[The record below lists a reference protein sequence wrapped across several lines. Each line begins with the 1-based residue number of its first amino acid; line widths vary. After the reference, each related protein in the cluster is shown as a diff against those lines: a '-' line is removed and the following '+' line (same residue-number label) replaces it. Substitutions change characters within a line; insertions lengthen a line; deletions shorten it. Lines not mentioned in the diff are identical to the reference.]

1 MSILVIIPA
10 AGSGTRIGGD
20 VPKQFRAIHGRTI
33 LQRVIDRFLEEDEV
47 TRIVVPV
54 STAWLSQMQQD
65 LGSARVEVVAGGETR
80 QESVRR
86 GLLAA
91 EGSEFDVVAV
101 HDAVR
106 PFFTIES
113 FHAAV
118 NAAHHEGAALP
129 AIPVTD
135 TIHGVHDG
143 TIAATLDR
151 RDLVAAQTPQCFRP
165 QLLREVLERAAAEG
179 IEGTDEAGLA
189 ARFGFTVRIVPGDP
203 GNFKIT
209 RPEDLVLAEARWSS

>member
-20 VPKQFRAIHGRTI
+20 VPKQFHKFGNRTI
-33 LQRVIDRFLEEDEV
+33 LQYVIDRFLSAADV
-47 TRIVVPV
+47 ARVVVPV
-54 STAWLSQMQQD
+54 SSDWLPRMQQELTGD
-65 LGSARVEVVAGGETR
+65 RVQVVAGGETR
-80 QESVRR
+80 QESVRH
-86 GLLAA
+86 GLLAV

-106 PFFTIES
+106 PFFS
-113 FHAAV
+113 MDAFHAAV
-118 NAAHHEGAALP
+118 DAAHRDGAALL

-135 TIHGVHDG
+135 TIHGVHNG
-143 TIAATLDR
+143 TLAATLDR

-189 ARFGFTVRIVPGDP
+189 ARFGFTVRVVPGDP

-209 RPEDLVLAEARWSS
+209 RPEDLDRAHARFS

>member
-20 VPKQFRAIHGRTI
+20 VPKQFRKFCGRTI
-33 LQRVIDRFLEEDEV
+33 LQHVIERFLADDAV
-47 TRIVVPV
+47 TRIIVPV
-54 STAWLSQMQQD
+54 SADWLSRMQQELTGD
-65 LGSARVEVVAGGETR
+65 RVEVVAGGETR

-86 GLLAA
+86 GLLAV

-106 PFFTIES
+106 PFFTTES

-118 NAAHHEGAALP
+118 EAARHEGAALP

-135 TIHGVHDG
+135 TIHGVHNG

-189 ARFGFTVRIVPGDP
+189 ARYGFSVRVVPGDP

-209 RPEDLVLAEARWSS
+209 RPEDLELANARLS